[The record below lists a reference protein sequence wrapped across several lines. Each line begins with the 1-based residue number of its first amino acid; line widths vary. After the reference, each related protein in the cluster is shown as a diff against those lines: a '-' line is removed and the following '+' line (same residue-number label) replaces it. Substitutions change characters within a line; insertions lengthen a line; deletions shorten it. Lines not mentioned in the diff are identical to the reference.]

1 MEDHVLHFDWETKFP
16 RLTHSKGVYLY
27 DVDGKEYLDG
37 SSGSISNSLSYA
49 REDMARAI
57 YEQYKKMAHS
67 LRYVSITTAQEEACD
82 KLAEATG
89 MDRIFMVSGG
99 TEATE
104 IAVKIARVHW
114 HWQGKSSKYKI
125 IGRWMGYHGYSMETL
140 SWGGNIARR
149 YDYTP
154 YLRNDGHVPPP
165 YCYRCWYGKECG
177 KCDFECAKALE
188 TEILCQGPDSVAA
201 FISETVGGTT
211 LAAVTPPDGYYQKI
225 REICDKY
232 DVLMIADEVMCGSGR
247 TGKMKALEHYGVEPD
262 ILVLAKALGGGYF
275 PVGAICTTEKVVEPI
290 KEKKHFTPG
299 FTWAG
304 NPVASTVVMKT
315 LEIMKKEKLFDNV
328 TKMGDYM
335 KNGLI
340 EMAERHW
347 SMGDVRGKGLMIGVE
362 FVKDK
367 ETKEY
372 FDPKLNFTKAMN
384 QNAQHLGL
392 MINPSSKFD
401 KGQGGDGTLMGPCF
415 EVTQPE
421 IDLLLE
427 RFEQALTQTE
437 EEFSKYR

>member
-1 MEDHVLHFDWETKFP
+1 MREHVLHFDWETEFP

-27 DVDGKEYLDG
+27 DADGKEYLDG
-37 SSGSISNSLSYA
+37 SSGSISNSLRYA
-49 REDMARAI
+49 REDMAEAI
-57 YEQYKKMAHS
+57 YEQYKKIAHS
-67 LRYVSITTAQEEACD
+67 LRYVSITTVQEEACD
-82 KLAEATG
+82 ALAKKTD
-89 MDRIFMVSGG
+89 MDRVFMVSGG

-104 IAVKIARVHW
+104 IAVKIARVYW

-125 IGRWMGYHGYSMETL
+125 IGRWMGYHGYSMESL

-154 YLRNDGHVPPP
+154 YLREDGHIPPP
-165 YCYRCWYGKECG
+165 YCYRCWYGKDCEHCNL
-177 KCDFECAKALE
+177 ECAQALE

-201 FISETVGGTT
+201 FISEPVGGTT
-211 LAAVTPPDGYYQKI
+211 LAAVTPPKGYYKKI

-232 DVLMIADEVMCGSGR
+232 DVLLIADEVMCGSGR
-247 TGKMKALEHYGVEPD
+247 TGKMRAMDHFDVKPD

-275 PVGAICTTEKVVEPI
+275 PVGAVCITENVVEPI
-290 KEKKHFTPG
+290 KAKKHFTPG

-304 NPVASTVVMKT
+304 NPVASRVVLKT
-315 LEIMKKEKLFDNV
+315 LEIMEKENLFENV

-335 KNGLI
+335 KGELI
-340 EMAERHW
+340 KMADRHPT
-347 SMGDVRGKGLMIGVE
+347 MGNVRGKGLMIGVE

-367 ETKEY
+367 KTKEY
-372 FDPKLNFTKAMN
+372 FDPTLNFTKAMN
-384 QNAQHLGL
+384 QNAQKLGL

-415 EVTQPE
+415 EVKKEE

-427 RFEQALTQTE
+427 RFEEALSITE
-437 EEFSKYR
+437 REFLK